1 MPDLNDAVVTLTAPD
16 GTELFF
22 RYGATIPYAGCDY
35 VVLLEME
42 ETPEGEEQILV
53 TRLHEDEESDGM
65 MSFEVVEEGD
75 IIEHV
80 FTKYIQLTTQEAL
93 GDLEDDAPAFS

>member
-1 MPDLNDAVVTLTAPD
+1 MPDLNDALVTLTAPD
-16 GTELFF
+16 GTELLF
-22 RYGATIPYAGCDY
+22 RYGATIPYAGSDY

-42 ETPEGEEQILV
+42 DTPDGEEQILV
-53 TRLHEDEESDGM
+53 TRLHQEGEM

-80 FTKYIQLTTQEAL
+80 FDKYIQLTTQDAL
-93 GDLEDDAPAFS
+93 GDLKDDEQETIS

>member
-16 GTELFF
+16 GTELLF
-22 RYGATIPYAGCDY
+22 RYGATIPYAGRDY

-42 ETPEGEEQILV
+42 DTPEGEEQILV
-53 TRLHEDEESDGM
+53 TRLHQEDGM

-75 IIEHV
+75 IIERV
-80 FTKYIQLTTQEAL
+80 FDKYVQMTTREAL
-93 GDLEDDAPAFS
+93 GDLEDNEQEENS

>member
-16 GTELFF
+16 GTELLF
-22 RYGATIPYAGCDY
+22 RYGATILYAEQPY

-42 ETPEGEEQILV
+42 NTPDGEEQILV
-53 TRLHEDEESDGM
+53 TRLHEDGES

-75 IIEHV
+75 IIEQV
-80 FTKYIQLTTQEAL
+80 FDKYIQLTMRNAL
-93 GDLEDDAPAFS
+93 GDAQDEA

>member
-16 GTELFF
+16 GTELLF
-22 RYGATIPYAGCDY
+22 RYGATIPYAGKDY

-42 ETPEGEEQILV
+42 DTPEGEEQILV
-53 TRLHEDEESDGM
+53 TRLHEEDGM

-75 IIEHV
+75 IIERV
-80 FTKYIQLTTQEAL
+80 FDKYVQMTTREAL
-93 GDLEDDAPAFS
+93 GDLEDNEQEENS

>member
-1 MPDLNDAVVTLTAPD
+1 MSELNDAVVTLTAPD
-16 GTELFF
+16 GTELLF
-22 RYGATIPYAGCDY
+22 RYGATIPYAGQSY

-42 ETPEGEEQILV
+42 NTPDGEEQILV
-53 TRLHEDEESDGM
+53 TRLYEDGDN

-80 FTKYIQLTTQEAL
+80 FDKYIQMTTEQGL
-93 GDLEDDAPAFS
+93 GDLEDVP

>member
-16 GTELFF
+16 GTELLF
-22 RYGATIPYAGCDY
+22 RYGATIPYAGQAY

-42 ETPEGEEQILV
+42 ANPDGEEQILV
-53 TRLHEDEESDGM
+53 TRLHEESDC

-80 FTKYIQLTTQEAL
+80 FDKYVQMTTEEAL
-93 GDLEDDAPAFS
+93 GDLTDDEE

>member
-16 GTELFF
+16 GTELLF
-22 RYGATIPYAGCDY
+22 RYGATIPYAGRDY

-42 ETPEGEEQILV
+42 DTPEGEEQILV
-53 TRLHEDEESDGM
+53 TRLHQEEGM

-80 FTKYIQLTTQEAL
+80 FDKYVQMTTQEAL
-93 GDLEDDAPAFS
+93 GDLEDNEKESIS

>member
-1 MPDLNDAVVTLTAPD
+1 MPDLSDAVVTLTAPD
-16 GTELFF
+16 GTELLF
-22 RYGATIPYAGCDY
+22 RYGATIPYAGQPY

-42 ETPEGEEQILV
+42 NTADGEEQILV
-53 TRLHEDEESDGM
+53 TRLHEEGDM

-80 FTKYIQLTTQEAL
+80 FDKYIDMTTRQAL
-93 GDLEDDAPAFS
+93 DGLEDEA

>member
-1 MPDLNDAVVTLTAPD
+1 MPELNDAVVTLTAPD
-16 GTELFF
+16 GTELLF
-22 RYGATIPYAGCDY
+22 RYGATIPYAGSDY

-42 ETPEGEEQILV
+42 DTPEGEEQILV
-53 TRLHEDEESDGM
+53 TRLHEEDGM

-80 FTKYIQLTTQEAL
+80 FHKYVALTTQEAL
-93 GDLEDDAPAFS
+93 GDLTDDE

>member
-16 GTELFF
+16 GTELLF
-22 RYGATIPYAGCDY
+22 RYGATIPYAGSDY

-42 ETPEGEEQILV
+42 NTPDGEEQILV
-53 TRLHEDEESDGM
+53 TRLHEEGDM

-80 FTKYIQLTTQEAL
+80 FDKYISLTTRQGLE
-93 GDLEDDAPAFS
+93 GLEDDEQASFS

>member
-1 MPDLNDAVVTLTAPD
+1 MSDLDNAMVKLTAPD
-16 GTELFF
+16 GTELLF
-22 RYGATIPYAGCDY
+22 RYGATIPYAGQPY

-42 ETPEGEEQILV
+42 NTPDGEEQILV
-53 TRLHEDEESDGM
+53 TRPHEEGES

-80 FTKYIQLTTQEAL
+80 FDKYVRMTTQEAL
-93 GDLEDDAPAFS
+93 GDLQDEA

>member
-16 GTELFF
+16 GTELLF
-22 RYGATIPYAGCDY
+22 RYGATIPYADRDY

-42 ETPEGEEQILV
+42 DTPEGEEQILV
-53 TRLHEDEESDGM
+53 TRLHEEDDGM

-80 FTKYIQLTTQEAL
+80 FNKYIQLTTQEAL
-93 GDLEDDAPAFS
+93 GDLEDDAQASFT

>member
-42 ETPEGEEQILV
+42 NTPDGEEQILV
-53 TRLHEDEESDGM
+53 TRLHEEDGM

-75 IIEHV
+75 IIENV
-80 FTKYIQLTTQEAL
+80 FDKYVQITTQDAL
-93 GDLEDDAPAFS
+93 GDLEDEA

>member
-1 MPDLNDAVVTLTAPD
+1 MEKMPDLSDAVVTLTAPD
-16 GTELFF
+16 GTELLF
-22 RYGATIPYAGCDY
+22 RYGATILYAEQPY

-42 ETPEGEEQILV
+42 DTPDGEEQILV
-53 TRLHEDEESDGM
+53 TRLHEEGES

-80 FTKYIQLTTQEAL
+80 FDKYVQMTTQQAL
-93 GDLEDDAPAFS
+93 GDLEDEG

>member
-1 MPDLNDAVVTLTAPD
+1 MPDLSDAVVTLTAPD

-22 RYGATIPYAGCDY
+22 RYGATIPYAGSDY
-35 VVLLEME
+35 VVLIEME
-42 ETPEGEEQILV
+42 NTPEGEEQILV
-53 TRLHEDEESDGM
+53 TRLHDEDGM

-80 FTKYIQLTTQEAL
+80 FDKYVQLTTREAL
-93 GDLEDDAPAFS
+93 GDLEDDGQETVS

>member
-1 MPDLNDAVVTLTAPD
+1 MPELNDAVVTLTAPD
-16 GTELFF
+16 GTELLF
-22 RYGATIPYAGCDY
+22 RYGATIPYAGQSY

-42 ETPEGEEQILV
+42 DTPDGEEQILV
-53 TRLHEDEESDGM
+53 TRLHEDGEM

-80 FTKYIQLTTQEAL
+80 FDKYVQMTTQEAL
-93 GDLEDDAPAFS
+93 GDLQDGE

>member
-16 GTELFF
+16 GTALLF
-22 RYGATIPYAGCDY
+22 RYGATIPYAGSDY

-42 ETPEGEEQILV
+42 DTPEGEEQILV
-53 TRLHEDEESDGM
+53 TRLHQEDGM

-80 FTKYIQLTTQEAL
+80 FNTYVQMMTQEAL
-93 GDLEDDAPAFS
+93 GDLQDES

>member
-1 MPDLNDAVVTLTAPD
+1 MSELNDAVVTLTAPD
-16 GTELFF
+16 GTELLF
-22 RYGATIPYAGCDY
+22 RYGATIPYAGQPY

-42 ETPEGEEQILV
+42 DNEDGEEQILV
-53 TRLHEDEESDGM
+53 TRLHEEGDM

-80 FTKYIQLTTQEAL
+80 FDKYIQMTTREAL
-93 GDLEDDAPAFS
+93 GDLEDDA

>member
-16 GTELFF
+16 GTELLF
-22 RYGATIPYAGCDY
+22 RYGATILYAEQPY

-42 ETPEGEEQILV
+42 NTPDGEEQILV
-53 TRLHEDEESDGM
+53 TRFHEDGES

-80 FTKYIQLTTQEAL
+80 FDKYVQMTTQDAL
-93 GDLEDDAPAFS
+93 GNLQDAE

>member
-1 MPDLNDAVVTLTAPD
+1 MPELNDAVVTLTAPD

-22 RYGATIPYAGCDY
+22 RYGATIPYAGRDY

-42 ETPEGEEQILV
+42 DTPDGEEQILV
-53 TRLHEDEESDGM
+53 TRLHEEGEM

-80 FTKYIQLTTQEAL
+80 FDKYVQLTTQEAL
-93 GDLEDDAPAFS
+93 GSLEDES